1 MAEIILITRI
11 KNEIQICFDLARSI
25 DLHKISTAHTN
36 ETAIAGCT
44 GGLIGL
50 NEFVTWEAVHF
61 GIRQRLST
69 KITRFDSP
77 THFRDEQING
87 IFKFMKH
94 DHYFAKDGNE
104 TIMTDNF
111 CFQSPLGLL
120 GKLVD
125 MIVLKKYLT
134 GLLIKRNDIIKQ
146 FAESEAWKTVL

>member
-61 GIRQRLST
+61 ESG
-69 KITRFDSP
+69 
-77 THFRDEQING
+77 
-87 IFKFMKH
+87 
-94 DHYFAKDGNE
+94 KDYLQKLPGS
-104 TIMTDNF
+104 IL
-111 CFQSPLGLL
+111 PLIL
-120 GKLVD
+120 GMNK
-125 MIVLKKYLT
+125 
-134 GLLIKRNDIIKQ
+134 
-146 FAESEAWKTVL
+146 